1 MKKMLLV
8 ALFSVMCLVGINN
21 VSAMTEDELKS
32 KLTATYTVNGVEW
45 SISNGYKNQLEQYLA
60 NNDLSSADCDYIAS
74 VADKALA
81 IVEAGS
87 ATSVSELTRTEKDK
101 LKDLVRD
108 VSNNTAVKATVTDK
122 GTFILY
128 NLDGSKFGTIDK
140 TSVKQTGT
148 QDIVIIAG
156 AVSLLGIA
164 IVLRKSM
171 KVNA

>member
-1 MKKMLLV
+1 MKKMLFA
-8 ALFSVMCLVGINN
+8 ALFSVMCLVGMTN
-21 VSAMTEDELKS
+21 VSAMTEEELKS

-87 ATSVSELTRTEKDK
+87 ATSVSELTRSEKDK
-101 LKDLVRD
+101 LKELVKD

>member
-1 MKKMLLV
+1 MKKMLFA
-8 ALFSVMCLVGINN
+8 ALFSVMCLVGMTN
-21 VSAMTEDELKS
+21 VSAMTEEELKS

-60 NNDLSSADCDYIAS
+60 NNDLSSSDCDYIADI
-74 VADKALA
+74 ADKALA

-87 ATSVSELTRTEKDK
+87 ATSVSELTRSEKDK
-101 LKDLVRD
+101 LKELVKD

>member
-1 MKKMLLV
+1 MKKMLLA
-8 ALFSVMCLVGINN
+8 ALFSVMCLVGMTN
-21 VSAMTEDELKS
+21 VSAMTEEELKS

-60 NNDLSSADCDYIAS
+60 NNDLSSADCDYIADI
-74 VADKALA
+74 ADKALV

-101 LKDLVRD
+101 LKELVKD
-108 VSNNTAVKATVTDK
+108 VSNNTDVKATVTDK

>member
-32 KLTATYTVNGVEW
+32 KLTGTYTVNGVEW
-45 SISNGYKNQLEQYLA
+45 TISNGYKNQLEQYLA

-108 VSNNTAVKATVTDK
+108 VSNNTAVRATVTDK